1 MREDVEAWEKRT
13 GIKVEPG
20 DAMFLRTGRWA
31 REAKMGPPGV
41 PVPSGY
47 DLSFLPFLKERDV
60 AVIGSDWTHDVGT
73 VVGVQYPVHRFAIVA
88 LGMTLLDNVDLE
100 QLAETAASLNR
111 WDFLL
116 AVAPTNAVNGTGAPV
131 NPLAIF

>member
-1 MREDVEAWEKRT
+1 
-13 GIKVEPG
+13 
-20 DAMFLRTGRWA
+20 MFLRTGRWA
-31 REAKMGPPGV
+31 RDAKLGPPKV

-47 DLSFLPFLKERDV
+47 DLSFLPFFKDRDV

-73 VVGVQYPVHRFAIVA
+73 VVGVQYPVHRFTIVA

-100 QLAETAASLNR
+100 ALAERAAAMNR

-116 AVAPTNAVNGTGAPV
+116 TVAPANALNGTGAPV
-131 NPLAIF
+131 NPIAVF